1 MRDAVTQEAAPLS
14 DLKKSC
20 NPAQTDINTD
30 YSLALAQ
37 SRSSAD
43 PKFRLIGVSSARRG
57 LCRGRSHWEAAPLET

>member
-14 DLKKSC
+14 ELKKSC

-30 YSLALAQ
+30 YRFALAQ

-43 PKFRLIGVSSARRG
+43 PKFRLIGVAVPAWIMPR
-57 LCRGRSHWEAAPLET
+57 RSHWEAAPLET